1 MSDQETTTEETTE
14 DDGKVAIKVDKDK
27 YVKTKSSSGKASLRR
42 DEPVAEALAGLDMD
56 AIYSVAGNLIPVAAD
71 EQSYLYRYSHL
82 NVGMQ
87 RMNVGNRLRTWVN
100 GEPEPKEG
108 EEAEDRLG
116 QLQDA
121 CAEFRPV
128 KEESTE

>member
-56 AIYSVAGNLIPVAAD
+56 ADKKSLFFSDGADWYSETAPDGSGNLTVP
-71 EQSYLYRYSHL
+71 
-82 NVGMQ
+82 
-87 RMNVGNRLRTWVN
+87 
-100 GEPEPKEG
+100 
-108 EEAEDRLG
+108 
-116 QLQDA
+116 
-121 CAEFRPV
+121 
-128 KEESTE
+128 

>member
-1 MSDQETTTEETTE
+1 MSESETTKETTE
-14 DDGKVAIKVDKDK
+14 DEGKVAIKVNKDN
-27 YVKTKSSSGKASLRR
+27 YVKTKSASGKASLRR
-42 DEPVAEALAGLDMD
+42 DEPVAEALAGLDID
-56 AIYSVAGNLIPVAAD
+56 AIYDVGKTCLEEDFRGKYV
-71 EQSYLYRYSHL
+71 HL

-121 CAEFRPV
+121 CANFRPV
-128 KEESTE
+128 KKEESTE